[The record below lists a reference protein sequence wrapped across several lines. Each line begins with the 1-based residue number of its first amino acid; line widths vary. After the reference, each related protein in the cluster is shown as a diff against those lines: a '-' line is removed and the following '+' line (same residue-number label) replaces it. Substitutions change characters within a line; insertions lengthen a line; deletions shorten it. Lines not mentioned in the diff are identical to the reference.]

1 MCVRV
6 DTIRLLFH
14 HIFFSFFFFVR
25 RLLLCLISRFLSH
38 RSGLVEASARF
49 KLKVADR
56 KVLPLRFPV
65 DLTACPPFRQ
75 PSPPLP
81 CPPLPARSPPTTS
94 LTAQL
99 SSTDTQQQ
107 APPIISPFFL
117 PRYFSNHFFPPPQ
130 STMDSFRCLGWK
142 WGISCARSVGHGLFY
157 IFVLIFFFSFLFFA
171 YGSSYLRLF
180 PFPVGGLV
188 QGGQT
193 AKHVAQ
199 RGGSVQADWKYLQGE
214 CLSVWIQQVQWEEG

>member
-1 MCVRV
+1 MCVSIQS
-6 DTIRLLFH
+6 DFSIIILLYFL
-14 HIFFSFFFFVR
+14 SFFVCLFVR
-25 RLLLCLISRFLSH
+25 RLLLCLLSSFPSH
-38 RSGLVEASARF
+38 RSSLIEVSARF

-75 PSPPLP
+75 PS
-81 CPPLPARSPPTTS
+81 PPLPARSPPTTS

-130 STMDSFRCLGWK
+130 PTMDSFRCLGWK
-142 WGISCARSVGHGLFY
+142 WGISCARSVGHGLFF
-157 IFVLIFFFSFLFFA
+157 IFV
-171 YGSSYLRLF
+171 
-180 PFPVGGLV
+180 
-188 QGGQT
+188 
-193 AKHVAQ
+193 
-199 RGGSVQADWKYLQGE
+199 
-214 CLSVWIQQVQWEEG
+214 